1 MHSHHHETA
10 LGPSG
15 PGTVVLNIGGGTG
28 ALVLNVPPELDGRE
42 IEISRVGFSRTWEC
56 VRGKPSRLISISR
69 RSRAAGVFRTS
80 APVPPPTFS
89 TTLPGPDGP
98 SSAS

>member
-42 IEISRVGFSRTWEC
+42 IEISRVGFPRTRPC
-56 VRGKPSRLISISR
+56 T
-69 RSRAAGVFRTS
+69 RTCPQAS
-80 APVPPPTFS
+80 TPCGGTRPPRP
-89 TTLPGPDGP
+89 LW
-98 SSAS
+98 